1 MELTEYAVP
10 GSNPILFLSLGA
22 VENRTVNQKC
32 IAAKKNMKSKLG
44 GEIRIIC
51 IQHCTVTTKK
61 PFCIMDEHI
70 FYYK

>member
-1 MELTEYAVP
+1 MELTEFAVP

-51 IQHCTVTTKK
+51 LQHCSNN
-61 PFCIMDEHI
+61 
-70 FYYK
+70 